1 MSFIFFLYPPSS
13 ARCISGIEWQ
23 DSKNGDSQDVGAYSY
38 TTAYINV
45 TYLDPVTNKIKSEKS
60 EIGKFGDGK
69 VSSVSG
75 LLIHVSSSEGEYTG
89 CASPLRSS
97 SGDGSLPQE
106 PWIALVK
113 RGQCNFEVKVD
124 NAFKH
129 NASAV
134 LVYNDRESATLDK
147 MKLTGT
153 RNMSAVFTYKWKG
166 EQLAK
171 LVDNGSRVI
180 IYITVATHC
189 TRPIVH
195 SNRTSVLFVSISFV
209 VLTLTSVAW
218 LLFYYVQ
225 RFRYLHAKDRISKRL
240 CNAAKKALTKIPT
253 KKIQQEDEEV
263 QGDGECCAVCIEPYR
278 VTEDL
283 RILPCRHEFHKICI
297 DPWLMEHR
305 TCPMCKMNILKYS
318 LSNSK
323 ENRCNINSDENAAQ
337 MVQTFYILGFK
348 L

>member
-1 MSFIFFLYPPSS
+1 MRKIFEIRICMSFIFFLYPPSS

-69 VSSVSG
+69 VSSASG

-153 RNMSAVFTYKWKG
+153 SEY
-166 EQLAK
+166 
-171 LVDNGSRVI
+171 
-180 IYITVATHC
+180 
-189 TRPIVH
+189 
-195 SNRTSVLFVSISFV
+195 
-209 VLTLTSVAW
+209 
-218 LLFYYVQ
+218 
-225 RFRYLHAKDRISKRL
+225 
-240 CNAAKKALTKIPT
+240 
-253 KKIQQEDEEV
+253 
-263 QGDGECCAVCIEPYR
+263 
-278 VTEDL
+278 
-283 RILPCRHEFHKICI
+283 
-297 DPWLMEHR
+297 
-305 TCPMCKMNILKYS
+305 
-318 LSNSK
+318 
-323 ENRCNINSDENAAQ
+323 
-337 MVQTFYILGFK
+337 FK
-348 L
+348 LKKTNFNLINIINFLSSTISVFS